1 MTGPA
6 LSSLWGALSFA
17 PDVSSDYL
25 RALVGPTIATLGM
38 AAGGMLIACAA
49 GLPLS
54 LIVATR
60 LPGSRALYEMLTA
73 LRAIPDLTLA
83 ILCVV
88 VLGVGPAAGILALA
102 IFYTAMLGKVFA
114 DLFLSAELGPLQALS
129 ATGAS
134 RISVALFGLI
144 PLKLKDLVTHGCYS
158 FECAVR
164 AAVIVGAVGGGGL
177 GTELVG
183 TLNALDYHRTATLI
197 LVLVAIMAALDQ
209 LGWLIR
215 RMPRLVLALVPAGA
229 AALWM
234 FRPRLFAISHA
245 GAVLAG
251 MFPPRLPLDA
261 LYRLPVLLGET
272 LLVAMG
278 GTVLAAA
285 IALPLGFASAR
296 NFSPGALRA
305 VVRSALEV
313 LRAVPE
319 VVWGLVLVSLVG
331 VGPKAGIIAL
341 GLHSAGVLG
350 KLYAES
356 FENVRVGPVRAIEAS
371 GGGRLALAAFAFV
384 PLALGPIAVHTL
396 FRFEWNLRAA
406 TVIGMIGAGGIG
418 EALYE
423 AQQLFFYRQMMAY
436 LFITWAIVS
445 LADYVSQNTR
455 RRIGC
460 ALVPA

>member
-1 MTGPA
+1 MSGAA
-6 LSSLWGALSFA
+6 LSSLSSVLALA
-17 PDVSSDYL
+17 PDLSPAYL
-25 RALVGPTIATLGM
+25 RALLAPALATLGM
-38 AAGGMLIACAA
+38 AAGGMLIACAV

-60 LPGSRALYEMLTA
+60 LPGSRALYELLTA

-88 VLGVGPAAGILALA
+88 VLGIGPAAGVMALA
-102 IFYTAMLGKVFA
+102 IFYAAMIGKVFA
-114 DLFLSAELGPLQALS
+114 DLFLSAEAGPLEALS
-129 ATGAS
+129 ATGAC
-134 RISVALFGLI
+134 RTAIALFGLI
-144 PLKLKDLVTHGCYS
+144 PLKLRDLVTHGCYS

-183 TLNALDYHRTATLI
+183 TLNAFDYRRTATLI
-197 LVLVAIMAALDQ
+197 LALIAIMAAVDQ

-215 RMPRLVLALVPAGA
+215 RTPRLVLLLAPAGA
-229 AALWM
+229 VALWL
-234 FRPRLFAISHA
+234 FRPRLLAIGHA
-245 GAVLAG
+245 GAVFAE

-261 LYRLPVLLGET
+261 LSHLPLLLGET
-272 LLVAMG
+272 LFVAIG
-278 GTVLAAA
+278 GTALAMVV
-285 IALPLGFASAR
+285 ALPLGFASAR
-296 NFSPGALRA
+296 NFSPRVLRA
-305 VVRSALEV
+305 AVRGALEV

-331 VGPKAGIIAL
+331 VGPTAGVIAL

-356 FENVRVGPVRAIEAS
+356 FENVRLGPVRAIEAT
-371 GGGRLALAAFAFV
+371 GGGRLALAGFAFV
-384 PLALGPIAVHTL
+384 PMALGPIAVHTL

-423 AQQLFFYRQMMAY
+423 AQQLFFYQQMMAY
-436 LFITWAIVS
+436 LLITWAIVS

-460 ALVPA
+460 APVPA

>member
-6 LSSLWGALSFA
+6 GVLSFA
-17 PDVSSDYL
+17 PDLSLDYF
-25 RALVGPTIATLGM
+25 RALVGPAVATLGM
-38 AAGGMLIACAA
+38 AAGGMLIACVA

-60 LPGSRALYEMLTA
+60 LPGSRALYEILTA

-88 VLGVGPAAGILALA
+88 VLGIGPAAGILALA

-183 TLNALDYHRTATLI
+183 TLNALDYRRTLTLI

-215 RMPRLVLALVPAGA
+215 RRPRLVLALVPAGA
-229 AALWM
+229 AALWI

-245 GAVLAG
+245 GAVFAA

-261 LYRLPVLLGET
+261 LYHLPLLIGET
-272 LLVAMG
+272 LLVAIG
-278 GTVLAAA
+278 GTALAMMV
-285 IALPLGFASAR
+285 ALPLGFASAR
-296 NFSPGALRA
+296 NFSPRVPRA
-305 VVRSALEV
+305 AVRSALEV

-356 FENVRVGPVRAIEAS
+356 FENVRVGPVRAIEAT
-371 GGGRLALAAFAFV
+371 GGGRLALAGFAFV

-418 EALYE
+418 EALYD
-423 AQQLFFYRQMMAY
+423 AQQLFFYREMMAY
-436 LFITWAIVS
+436 LLITWAIVS